1 MTLCHLSCSG
11 LPARASG
18 PNTSFSRMRGT
29 ENGLLVSQK
38 FFWLRRCC
46 TVLVVVVFLGFV
58 CFGSPAVS
66 HAAWRLPK
74 RQGAAPTPLA
84 PSSLAASAHLQEVSP
99 PLAVSQFKDA
109 VGEKLPQ
116 IEILEPANGT
126 MVADGTWT
134 LRVNVSDWPLIDGG
148 SLGLGPH
155 LLVILDGESPR
166 VITTTE
172 AQMAPLSPGSHRLT
186 VAAAWPWGEI
196 IKSHGAFDQI
206 RLYRAAVNPLSVPA
220 PGSSQLLVTS
230 PSSNSKNKTQPV
242 LLDWLLID
250 APLQNLRVDDA
261 SWRLRITVNGES
273 FLVDQQTPLWLSGW
287 HSGANALL
295 WELVDGRGEPLN
307 PPFNSI
313 VSELYVEDSNASHS
327 PWLNGRIKADDLAVL
342 LGNAP
347 PVSIVPNGEAEAFP
361 SVSFFPDVIPPLV
374 QEQGLNSNL
383 NEVQNDVL
391 KVFPDLPS
399 GEVTSRESSRD
410 PGHGRD
416 DVQLDSNPELSVS
429 VGPKDSDAEVTTL
442 RAPNL
447 QPSLPDPLP
456 AVPSKPEA
464 PLPNVSP
471 TTPMT
476 LFLGRDLV
484 ANSPLDN
491 APGSQFFKVIPPPG
505 RDLANPDGTMIHPP
519 SEGFLASLGQG
530 FRRLLGP
537 S

>member
-1 MTLCHLSCSG
+1 MTLCRLSCSG

-18 PNTSFSRMRGT
+18 ANTSFSRMRGT
-29 ENGLLVSQK
+29 GNGLLVSQG
-38 FFWLRRCC
+38 FFWLKQRCLA
-46 TVLVVVVFLGFV
+46 LVVVVLLGFV

-74 RQGAAPTPLA
+74 RQGAAPTPVA
-84 PSSLAASAHLQEVSP
+84 PSSRAASAHLQEVSP

-116 IEILEPANGT
+116 LEILEPANGT

-134 LRVNVSDWPLIDGG
+134 LRVKVSDWPLIDGG

-172 AQMAPLSPGSHRLT
+172 TQMAPLSPGSHRLT

-206 RLYRAAVNPLSVPA
+206 RLYRAAANPLSVPA
-220 PGSSQLLVTS
+220 PGSSQLLVIS
-230 PSSNSKNKTQPV
+230 PSSNSKNKVQPV

-250 APLQNLRVDDA
+250 APLQNLRLDDA

-295 WELVDGRGEPLN
+295 WELVDGRGEALN

-313 VSELYVEDSNASHS
+313 VSELHVEDSNASLS
-327 PWLNGRIKADDLAVL
+327 PWFNGRIKADDLAVL
-342 LGNAP
+342 QGKVP
-347 PVSIVPNGEAEAFP
+347 PINIAANGEEEALT
-361 SVSFFPDVIPPLV
+361 SISILPDIIPPLL
-374 QEQGLNSNL
+374 QEKGRNSSH
-383 NEVQNDVL
+383 NETQNDVL
-391 KVFPDLPS
+391 EVFPDLPS
-399 GEVTSRESSRD
+399 GEVASRESSKD

-416 DVQLDSNPELSVS
+416 DVQSDSNPESAIS
-429 VGPKDSDAEVTTL
+429 AEPMDSDAEAMSL
-442 RAPNL
+442 GA
-447 QPSLPDPLP
+447 PSLESAIPDLLP
-456 AVPSKPEA
+456 VLPSKPEA
-464 PLPNVSP
+464 PLPKDPSTTSITGLLERDRIATSSP
-471 TTPMT
+471 
-476 LFLGRDLV
+476 
-484 ANSPLDN
+484 DN
-491 APGSQFFKVIPPPG
+491 APGSQDLKVIQPPA
-505 RDLANPDGTMIHPP
+505 RDLVNPDGTMIHPP
-519 SEGFLASLGQG
+519 SEGFLARLGQG
-530 FRRLLGP
+530 FSRLLGP